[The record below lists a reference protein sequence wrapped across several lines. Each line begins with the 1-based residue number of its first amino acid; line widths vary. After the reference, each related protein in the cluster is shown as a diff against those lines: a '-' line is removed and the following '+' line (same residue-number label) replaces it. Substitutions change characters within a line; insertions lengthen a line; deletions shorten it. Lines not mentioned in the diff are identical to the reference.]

1 MSLAL
6 HDAFS
11 QVTHNPLF
19 GILLTLLSF
28 KAGLWIYQHYARR
41 PWLHP
46 VLLSVLIVIACL
58 LSLGISFDAYYKG
71 ARALHWCLGPVIVA
85 LAVPLY
91 ENLKTLRRHWF
102 AFFTALLLGGAA
114 TITLAVFILW
124 LCDASLVSQ
133 HTMWTKSITTA
144 IAVEVAPKIGGIA
157 ALAAAIVMV
166 TGILAAIIGPALLKW
181 AGIHHP
187 AAQGTALGVCGH
199 AVGTARALELGS
211 EAGAF
216 AALSMGMMG
225 ILCALLLPLIL

>member
-1 MSLAL
+1 MSLQ
-6 HDAFS
+6 HAFVQVS
-11 QVTHNPLF
+11 QNPFF

-28 KAGLWIYQHYARR
+28 KAGLWIYQRYQQR
-41 PWLHP
+41 PYLHP
-46 VLLSVLIVIACL
+46 VLLGVVLVISCL
-58 LSLGISFDAYYKG
+58 FVLGISFDTYYKG
-71 ARALHWCLGPVIVA
+71 ARWLHWFLGPVIVA

-91 ENLKTLRRHWF
+91 DNLKTLRRYWLP
-102 AFFTALLLGGAA
+102 FFTALLLGGSA
-114 TITLAVFILW
+114 TIALAVFILW

-157 ALAAAIVMV
+157 ALAAAIVMI
-166 TGILAAIIGPALLKW
+166 TGILAAIIGPGLLKL

-199 AVGTARALELGS
+199 AVGTAQAMEMGS

-216 AALSMGMMG
+216 AALSMSLMG

>member
-1 MSLAL
+1 MSISLDSGL
-6 HDAFS
+6 Y

-28 KAGLWIYQHYARR
+28 KAGLYIYQRYGRL
-41 PWLHP
+41 PYLHP
-46 VLLSVLIVIACL
+46 VLLSVLLVIACL
-58 LSLGISFDAYYKG
+58 LGLGLSFDAYYKG
-71 ARALHWCLGPVIVA
+71 AKALHWCLGPVIVA

-91 ENLKTLRRHWF
+91 ENLKTLRRHWLP
-102 AFFTALLLGGAA
+102 FFTALLLGGSG
-114 TITLAVFILW
+114 TIVCAVFILW

-133 HTMWTKSITTA
+133 NTMWSKSITTA

-166 TGILAAIIGPALLKW
+166 TGILAAVTGPWLLKVT
-181 AGIHHP
+181 GIHHP

-199 AVGTARALELGS
+199 AVGTARALEIGS

-216 AALSMGMMG
+216 AALSMGIMG